1 MLLYLGDIYLNGI
14 MNENINKVE
23 YNSDGTIL
31 QRTDEEYLALI
42 EVRSKHVLNVMR
54 ERGTTD
60 VDMKRLRD
68 ALMFAGEAH
77 KSQRRNTGAPYI
89 IHPIAVATIA
99 AEELKLDVNSV
110 ICAFLHDVVEDT
122 EHTVEEIRERF
133 GDDVAFLVNVVT
145 KKKRNRYEM
154 SKQVD
159 NYKQLLDSLDYDIRA
174 LMVKIADRL
183 HNMRTLSSMRPD
195 KQIKIAG
202 ETDYFYAPLANRLGL
217 FDVKT
222 ELENLS
228 FKYRCAK
235 EYTDLET
242 AIAIDEEKNRDRLRV
257 FCSTIEETLRIND
270 VWAKVEVYYRKPY
283 SIYRKMKSQG
293 KDFMH
298 IDNRYYI
305 RITFTRCG
313 EVLSEKNI
321 CLFIY
326 SLLTDIYKEK
336 PLSFINQ
343 IDQQKENSYQ
353 SLNLMLLSEEGLW
366 EDVQICSEK
375 MVEASKLGCMA
386 ERDESNV
393 GEWID
398 RFKKFLHEIADS
410 SHESSFMESIA
421 TSLYYDD
428 VMVFT
433 PRGKAVVLPKGSTAI
448 DFAFELHTDIGLHAK
463 YARINGKLCSV
474 KTVLKRG
481 DCVEIGMGDEVM
493 VKNDWLEATSTY
505 KARRAVRNNI
515 ADHPHLHF
523 LRCPHCNPL
532 PGCETVG
539 FKNDEGRI
547 TIHRRSC
554 PDAIHEASSHSDRI
568 VTVDFEEDEAMV
580 YPVAVHIRGVD
591 RYHLLVDINNTIT
604 EKFHLFIISLTTE
617 ASDNIVDCSIK
628 FFVHGVDELKEVLI
642 QLYKVEGVD
651 EVHTLKN
658 DGEL

>member
-1 MLLYLGDIYLNGI
+1 MKED
-14 MNENINKVE
+14 INKVE
-23 YNSDGTIL
+23 LNSDDATVNC
-31 QRTDEEYLALI
+31 TEEEYFALI
-42 EVRSKHVLNVMR
+42 EKHSRHVFDVMR
-54 ERGTTD
+54 ERGTSD
-60 VDMKRLRD
+60 VDMRRLHD

-77 KSQRRNTGAPYI
+77 RKQKRNTGAPYI
-89 IHPIAVATIA
+89 IHPISVATIA

-122 EHTVEEIRERF
+122 KHTVKEIRERF

-145 KKKRNRYEM
+145 KKKRSHYDM

-183 HNMRTLSSMRPD
+183 HNMRTLSSMSPD
-195 KQIKIAG
+195 KQMKIAG

-217 FDVKT
+217 FNVKT
-222 ELENLS
+222 DLENLA

-235 EYTDLET
+235 EYNDLET
-242 AIAIDEEKNRDRLRV
+242 AIAIDEEQNRDRLHV
-257 FCSTIEETLRIND
+257 FCSTIEEKLRMND
-270 VWAKVEVYYRKPY
+270 VWAKAEVYYRKPY

-298 IDNRYYI
+298 IDNRYYV
-305 RITFTRCG
+305 RVTFTHCG
-313 EVLSEKNI
+313 EVLSEKNV
-321 CLFIY
+321 CLLIY

-336 PLSFINQ
+336 PLSFVNQ

-353 SLNLMLLSEEGLW
+353 SLNLMLLSEEGVW
-366 EDVQICSEK
+366 EDVQICSDR

-433 PRGKAVVLPKGSTAI
+433 PRGKAIVLPNGATAI

-481 DCVEIGMGDEVM
+481 DCIEIGMGDELM

-505 KARRAVRNNI
+505 KARRAVRNSVS
-515 ADHPHLHF
+515 DHPHLHF
-523 LRCPHCNPL
+523 IRCPHCNPL
-532 PGCETVG
+532 PGCEAVG
-539 FKNDEGRI
+539 FKDSDSRI

-568 VTVDFEEDEAMV
+568 VTVDFEEDASMV
-580 YPVAVHIRGVD
+580 YPVAIHLTGVD
-591 RYHLLVDINNTIT
+591 RYHLLIDITNTIT
-604 EKFHLFIISLTTE
+604 ENFHLLIISLNTA
-617 ASDNIVDCSIK
+617 ASDNIVDCTIK
-628 FFVHGVDELKEVLI
+628 FFVHGVDELKEVLT
-642 QLYKVEGVD
+642 QLYRVEGVD
-651 EVHTLKN
+651 EVHTIKGN
-658 DGEL
+658 GEL